1 MSIYLRSFMNKAPVE
16 SLRDYL
22 HNMSP
27 AAFADVDWRMPRR
40 ALVDTLA
47 DTVLALDEAMR
58 VFGS

>member
-1 MSIYLRSFMNKAPVE
+1 MKGIPS
-16 SLRDYL
+16 L

-27 AAFADVDWRMPRR
+27 TAFADVDWRMPRR
-40 ALVDTLA
+40 ALVDALA